1 MLHDSQWLQD
11 ATGELLEEAPAPEN
25 PDMQEALRGSLDLSQ
40 QAQPSSESAVREG
53 GAFAD
58 ADFQETVSRA
68 LDTGMAEPADSE
80 PAQQVCAF
88 SAVHIETP
96 CRPVLPVGSRRDKKN
111 DSEQHCCTCSP
122 AACVC
127 LRGVQTHNGR
137 PCSAYQELIK
147 TLCPEE

>member
-1 MLHDSQWLQD
+1 
-11 ATGELLEEAPAPEN
+11 
-25 PDMQEALRGSLDLSQ
+25 MQEALRGSLDLSQ

-88 SAVHIETP
+88 SAGHTKTP
-96 CRPVLPVGSRRDKKN
+96 CRPVLPVGIP
-111 DSEQHCCTCSP
+111 T
-122 AACVC
+122 
-127 LRGVQTHNGR
+127 
-137 PCSAYQELIK
+137 
-147 TLCPEE
+147 